1 MIVGHYATAL
11 VATEK
16 APRAPFWWLL
26 IASNIADFVMLLLVV
41 VGIEKMEPSSMF
53 EATLSNLRVD
63 MTYSHDVLPALGWTV
78 GVGLLAFVIWR
89 DVPTA
94 IWSAILVAFHEV
106 CDLVSGFHHYIYGP
120 ETTRVGLA
128 LYTNA
133 PELALAIEVALG
145 VACVWWFAR
154 SRSGRGMPVSSW
166 GKRWLYGI
174 VILGPLAQLGTART
188 SLSDLLQM

>member
-26 IASNIADFVMLLLVV
+26 VASNLPDFVWFVLMLL
-41 VGIEKMEPSSMF
+41 GIEKMEPTSMF
-53 EATLSNLRVD
+53 EATLSNLQID
-63 MTYSHDVLPALGWTV
+63 MTYSHDLLPLLGWAV
-78 GVGLLAFVIWR
+78 GTGLFAFVIWR

-106 CDLVSGFHHYIYGP
+106 CDLVSGFYHYVYTP
-120 ETTRVGLA
+120 ESQRIGLG

-145 VACVWWFAR
+145 VACVWWFVR
-154 SRSGRGMPVSSW
+154 SRASRGAPVSSW
-166 GKRWLYGI
+166 GKRWLYGLVI
-174 VILGPLAQLGTART
+174 VGPLSQLGTTRT
-188 SLSDLLQM
+188 PMSELLGM